1 MFFGRGCYN
10 PHVMFLQGSMRIN
23 HEKSDWPGVARWKY
37 LRYFLRS
44 FHFTIEALSK
54 LIGELG
60 SLVYNWSSLPNMSYL
75 K

>member
-1 MFFGRGCYN
+1 
-10 PHVMFLQGSMRIN
+10 MRKVTGLAWLGGNMLGI
-23 HEKSDWPGVARWKY
+23 
-37 LRYFLRS
+37 YFLRS

-60 SLVYNWSSLPNMSYL
+60 SLVYNWSSLPNMWYL